1 VVNLS
6 RVSGLN
12 DQTNP
17 CTRLL
22 PNEVVVNGTRKK
34 QRRNRGHIYVC
45 TTIGED
51 KHRCP
56 CLDRIGSEA
65 SNILERFRQTLS
77 PGGNRIQTGNDD
89 GSEVGR
95 AFVVGDVD
103 ERAQLVIV
111 QDWTFNNYL
120 AA

>member
-1 VVNLS
+1 MNLS
-6 RVSGLN
+6 SISGLN
-12 DQTNP
+12 DQANT
-17 CTRLL
+17 CTCLFA
-22 PNEVVVNGTRKK
+22 NEVVMNGTRKE
-34 QRRNRGHIYVC
+34 QRRNRGHFCVC
-45 TTIGED
+45 TTIGKD

-56 CLDRIGSEA
+56 CLDRFGSEA

-95 AFVVGDVD
+95 AFVIGDVD
-103 ERAQLVIV
+103 QRAQLVIV